1 MEPERR
7 QGRALTARGRSPP
20 AAAPAVG
27 YSPIMIEIDATFE
40 WLVNGAEGAQT
51 PEAMLQRMCDDLLA
65 AGVPIHRAEAFVRTL
80 HPNIAG
86 RSFIWREGAKVVVK
100 ERSYADLNTPEFLQ
114 SSMAESCRTGEYVH
128 RDLRA
133 GVEEALMPLARSG
146 YVHLVAAPLKFL
158 TGQNH
163 VVTIASR
170 EGFTEEHLVAI
181 RKVIPPLA
189 RLAEIFA
196 LLRTATNLLSTYVGR
211 NAGSRILGGQIQL
224 GDTDS
229 LQAVIWFSDLRGFT
243 ALAQRIGS
251 AAVIRALNELF
262 GCQIPAIEA
271 HGGEVLK
278 FIGDGLL
285 AIFPFDPA
293 VGASQE
299 RCLAALK
306 AVEASFAS
314 LAVQNGVRLA
324 AGEVAIDFGVA
335 LHLGE
340 VSYGNIGG
348 ANRLDF
354 TCIGPSVNL
363 AARLETLTSRL
374 GRRVVLSEAFATLAG
389 IPTEPLG
396 TFDLKGVQGPVAAF
410 SPLIL

>member
-1 MEPERR
+1 
-7 QGRALTARGRSPP
+7 
-20 AAAPAVG
+20 
-27 YSPIMIEIDATFE
+27 MIDVQTTFH
-40 WLVNGAEGAQT
+40 WLVNGAEGAKT
-51 PEAMLQRMCDDLLA
+51 PDMMLQRMCDDLLG
-65 AGVPIHRAEAFVRTL
+65 AGVPVHRAEAFVRTL

-86 RSFIWREGAKVVVK
+86 RSFVWRDGQPAVVVE
-100 ERSYADLNTPEFLQ
+100 ERSFAYLHSPAFLQ
-114 SSMAESCRTGEYVH
+114 SPMADACRTGEYV
-128 RDLRA
+128 RMDIRGTELET
-133 GVEEALMPLARSG
+133 VQCNAREG
-146 YVHLVAAPLKFL
+146 CVDLVAAPLKFL

-163 VVTIASR
+163 VVTFASR
-170 EGFTEEHLVAI
+170 DGFTDEHIAAI
-181 RKVIPPLA
+181 RLLVPPLA
-189 RLAEIFA
+189 RLGEIFA

-243 ALAQRIGS
+243 SLAQRVS
-251 AAVIRALNELF
+251 PADVIRALNELF

-271 HGGEVLK
+271 AGGEVLK

-293 VGASQE
+293 VGQSRE
-299 RCLAALK
+299 HCLAAL
-306 AVEASFAS
+306 EAARLSFAN
-314 LAVQNGVRLA
+314 LDQQNATRVA
-324 AGEVAIDFGVA
+324 AGEPEIHFGVA

-363 AARLETLTSRL
+363 AARLETLTGKL
-374 GRRVVLSEAFATLAG
+374 GRPIVMSEAFATLAAV
-389 IPTEPLG
+389 PAEKLG
-396 TFDLKGVQGPVAAF
+396 EFELKGVVGTQSAYAPR
-410 SPLIL
+410 

>member
-1 MEPERR
+1 
-7 QGRALTARGRSPP
+7 
-20 AAAPAVG
+20 
-27 YSPIMIEIDATFE
+27 MINVQATFE
-40 WLVNGAEGAQT
+40 WLVNGAEGAKT
-51 PEAMLQRMCDDLLA
+51 PDAMLQRMCDDLCA

-86 RSFIWREGAKVVVK
+86 RSFIWESGKTVVVV
-100 ERSYADLNTPEFLQ
+100 ERSYAYLNTPEFLS
-114 SSMAESCRTGEYVH
+114 SSMATACRTGDYVH
-128 RDLRA
+128 RDLRSD
-133 GVEEALMPLARSG
+133 VEAALRPLADEG
-146 YVHLVAAPLKFL
+146 YIDLVAAPLKFL

-170 EGFTEEHLVAI
+170 EQFTEEHVAAI
-181 RKVIPPLA
+181 RLVIPPLA
-189 RLAEIFA
+189 RLGEIFA

-243 ALAQRIGS
+243 ALAQRVGP

-271 HGGEVLK
+271 QGGEVLK

-293 VGASQE
+293 VGASEE
-299 RCLAALK
+299 RCRAALS
-306 AVEASFAS
+306 AVTASFAN
-314 LAVQNGVRLA
+314 LAIQNAARAGVDELP
-324 AGEVAIDFGVA
+324 IDFGVA

-363 AARLETLTSRL
+363 AARLETLTSKL
-374 GRRVVLSEAFATLAG
+374 GRKVVLSEAFARLAA
-389 IPTEPLG
+389 IPVEPLG
-396 TFDLKGVQGPVAAF
+396 QFDLKGVEGPVLAF
-410 SPLIL
+410 SPIGLGDIVRG

>member
-1 MEPERR
+1 
-7 QGRALTARGRSPP
+7 
-20 AAAPAVG
+20 
-27 YSPIMIEIDATFE
+27 MIDIDATFE
-40 WLVNGAEGAQT
+40 WLVNGAEGAKT
-51 PEAMLQRMCDDLLA
+51 PDAMLQRMCDDLLA

-86 RSFIWREGAKVVVK
+86 RSFIWREGEKVVVK

-114 SSMAESCRTGEYVH
+114 SSMAEACRTGEYVH
-128 RDLRA
+128 RDLR
-133 GVEEALMPLARSG
+133 GDVEDALKPLARAG

-189 RLAEIFA
+189 RLGEIFA

-243 ALAQRIGS
+243 ALAQRIGP

-271 HGGEVLK
+271 QGGEVLK

-299 RCLAALK
+299 RCLAALE
-306 AVEASFAS
+306 AVKSSFAS
-314 LAVQNGVRLA
+314 LAMQNGIRLA
-324 AGEVAIDFGVA
+324 SGEVAIDFGVA

-374 GRRVVLSEAFATLAG
+374 GRRVVISEAFAALSG

-410 SPLIL
+410 SPLLP

>member
-1 MEPERR
+1 
-7 QGRALTARGRSPP
+7 
-20 AAAPAVG
+20 
-27 YSPIMIEIDATFE
+27 MIDIDATFE
-40 WLVNGAEGAQT
+40 WLVNGAEGAKT
-51 PEAMLQRMCDDLLA
+51 PDAMLQRMCDDLLA

-86 RSFIWREGAKVVVK
+86 RSFIWRAGEKVLVK
-100 ERSYADLNTPEFLQ
+100 ERSYADLNTPEFLE
-114 SSMAESCRTGEYVH
+114 SSMAEACRTGEYVH
-128 RDLRA
+128 RDLR
-133 GVEEALMPLARSG
+133 GDVEDALQPLARAG

-181 RKVIPPLA
+181 RKVLPPLA
-189 RLAEIFA
+189 RLGEIFA

-229 LQAVIWFSDLRGFT
+229 LEAVIWFSDLRGFT
-243 ALAQRIGS
+243 ALAQQIGP

-299 RCLAALK
+299 RCLAALE
-306 AVEASFAS
+306 AVKSSFAS
-314 LAVQNGVRLA
+314 LAVQNGARLA

-374 GRRVVLSEAFATLAG
+374 GRRVVISEAFAALSG

-410 SPLIL
+410 SPLLL